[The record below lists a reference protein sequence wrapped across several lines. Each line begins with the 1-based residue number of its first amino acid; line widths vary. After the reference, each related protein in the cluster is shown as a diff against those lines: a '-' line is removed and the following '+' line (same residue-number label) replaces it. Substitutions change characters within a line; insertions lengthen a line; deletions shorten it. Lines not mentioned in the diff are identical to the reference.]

1 MSTVAPAPLPVVL
14 LEWKP
19 VVKNSLRGFAT
30 VRLGKSLQ
38 ISECIVL
45 ASNGRLWVNLPGK
58 PQYDRDGHPVLDPKS
73 GKQKYSALLQWSDKA
88 AADRFSEAVIAAIR
102 AEHGP
107 QALELAP

>member
-1 MSTVAPAPLPVVL
+1 MTALAPPPLPVALV
-14 LEWKP
+14 EWKP

-38 ISECIVL
+38 ISECLVL

-58 PQYDRDGHPVLDPKS
+58 PQFDRDGHPVLDQR
-73 GKQKYSALLQWSDKA
+73 GKQKYSALLQWRDKA

-107 QALELAP
+107 EALEPAA